1 MVATSKINVYWKL
14 VIAILI
20 CEFVGIASALIS
32 NTGNNAWIDTIN
44 KPSWNPPAYL
54 FAPVWTVLY
63 LLMGISLWIIW
74 KEEVPYFKKINAIG
88 LFFLQLFFN
97 FCWSI
102 LFFKYHLIGL
112 ALLDIL
118 IMIITIFA
126 TIFAFS
132 TINKKASWLL
142 TPYILWVS
150 FAMLLNFTFWL
161 MN

>member
-1 MVATSKINVYWKL
+1 MVAVSKLNVYWKL
-14 VIAILI
+14 VIAIFI
-20 CEFVGIASALIS
+20 CEFVGIGSALIS
-32 NTGNNAWIDTIN
+32 NTGNKAWFSTVN

-54 FAPVWTVLY
+54 FAPVWTILY
-63 LLMGISLWIIW
+63 FLMGISFWIIW
-74 KEEVPYFKKINAIG
+74 KTEVPYFKKLNAIG

-118 IMIITIFA
+118 IMITTIFA
-126 TIFAFS
+126 TMFAFG
-132 TINKKASWLL
+132 TIDKKASWIL

-150 FAMLLNFTFWL
+150 FAMILNFTFWI